1 MTTDQELEDRIKK
14 VEEEQIRLEEQL
26 RALTNLLFLQ
36 LNSKLNQQTETK

>member
-1 MTTDQELEDRIKK
+1 MTDQELEDRIKK